1 MHALK
6 LNKYLSRIKYNKKLS
21 ADLDTLI
28 ELQKCHLLSIPF
40 ENLDIHTGTPI
51 TIDVEK
57 FYKKIVDDKRGGFCY
72 ELNGLFNELLKVI
85 GFKTFLVSVRV
96 FDTTEKMGDEF
107 DHLAIIVPIDNEKWL
122 TDVGFGEF
130 AFSPIKII
138 TGIEQKDERGIF
150 RINQFDEEYLVVQK
164 QIPGGWKNEY
174 LFSLK
179 PRNISEFSEK
189 CYYHQTSPDSHF
201 TQKKLCSIPTRNGR
215 ITLTDKC
222 LKITNNESVEEIE
235 IKNEKHFY
243 KLLKECFDVELY
255 IFY

>member
-1 MHALK
+1 MQE
-6 LNKYLSRIKYNKKLS
+6 LNLNEYLSRIKYNKKLS

-28 ELQKCHLLSIPF
+28 ELQKCHLLNIPF
-40 ENLDIHTGTPI
+40 ENLDIHNRTPI

-57 FYKKIVDDKRGGFCY
+57 FYTKIIENKRGGFCY

-85 GFKTFLVSVRV
+85 GFKTFLVSARV
-96 FDTTEKMGDEF
+96 FDTAENYSEEF
-107 DHLAIIVPIDNEKWL
+107 DHLAIIVSIDNEKWL

-130 AFSPIKII
+130 AFSPLKII
-138 TGIEQKDERGIF
+138 TGIEQKDARGIF

-201 TQKKLCSIPTRNGR
+201 TQKKLCSIPTQNGR
-215 ITLTDKC
+215 ITLTDKS
-222 LKITNNESVEEIE
+222 LKITNNESIEEKE
-235 IKNEKHFY
+235 IKNEEQFY
-243 KLLKECFDVELY
+243 QLLKEYFSIE
-255 IFY
+255 F